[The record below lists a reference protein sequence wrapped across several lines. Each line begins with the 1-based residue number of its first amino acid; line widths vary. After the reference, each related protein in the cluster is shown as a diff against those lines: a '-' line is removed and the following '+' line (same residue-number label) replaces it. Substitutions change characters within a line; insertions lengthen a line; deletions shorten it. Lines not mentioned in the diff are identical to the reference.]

1 MHAECS
7 ELQENVYFK
16 GSTLPTYQSR
26 MPKVSKFFVPCYFL
40 EVKVSYFLL
49 KHWLKS
55 EKYIS
60 VKHLISLLYSPVL
73 FVFGS
78 SGNLLICIV
87 MRRGSLKKISTCFYM
102 AVLGLLD
109 TGKFTPSEEGHVK
122 K

>member
-1 MHAECS
+1 MVLSHVLMC
-7 ELQENVYFK
+7 LFIYICK
-16 GSTLPTYQSR
+16 WD
-26 MPKVSKFFVPCYFL
+26 
-40 EVKVSYFLL
+40 L

-60 VKHLISLLYSPVL
+60 AKQLISLLYSPVL

-109 TGKFTPSEEGHVK
+109 TGKFTPSEEGNVK
-122 K
+122 KKN